1 MILEVAKLDVK
12 KGFERQFESAFL
24 EASRIISQMPGYRGH
39 ELQRCVEENSRYV
52 LLVRWNTLEDHTIGF
67 RQSLNIKHGSPSS
80 IISMTHFPRSSIT
93 NLFLCRADD
102 PHIHEC

>member
-39 ELQRCVEENSRYV
+39 ELHRCVEENSRYV
-52 LLVRWNTLEDHTIGF
+52 LLVRWNTLEDHTVGF
-67 RQSLNIKHGSPSS
+67 RQSPEYKAWKSLLHHFYDPFPKVEHYESIFVSS
-80 IISMTHFPRSSIT
+80 GRSSH
-93 NLFLCRADD
+93 
-102 PHIHEC
+102 P